1 MKIVLSG
8 GGTLGPVVPLLAI
21 TESYRAV
28 YPKTEFIWVGT
39 HRGPEKELIIKYNIP
54 FFTLIAGKWRRYFSF
69 WNLIDL
75 FKIFIA
81 FIKSLVFLWE
91 EKPDLLI
98 SGGGF
103 VSVPLHFAAALF
115 GIPTWIHQQD
125 VEPGLANK
133 IMAKFATKIT
143 TALETGVNQ
152 FGYKSAEWIGNP
164 SRDLTVEDK
173 SISYEKFNLPEDK
186 PVIFALGGGTGSAR
200 INQMV
205 LEALP
210 AWPRDWQ
217 VIHLVGRERPS
228 ELQERAME
236 VFKNYHV
243 YKFFT
248 DEMKDAYAIADV
260 VIARAGF
267 ATLTELAAL
276 GKAAIILPMAGTHQ
290 EANIKI
296 FSKEQ
301 AVVAF
306 NERTDTGLKLA
317 QEIKELILHPE
328 QRELLGKK
336 LQEILPRAKPDRIV
350 EIIDELKNR
359 D

>member
-21 TESYRAV
+21 VESYRQT
-28 YPKTEFIWVGT
+28 YPQTNFVWVGT
-39 HRGPEKELIIKYNIP
+39 SNGPEKAIIEKYNIP
-54 FFTLIAGKWRRYFSF
+54 FFTLIAGKWRRYFSL
-69 WNLIDL
+69 WNLVDL
-75 FKIFIA
+75 FKIGFA
-81 FIKSLVFLWE
+81 FIKSMVFLWE

-115 GIPTWIHQQD
+115 SIPTWIHQQD

-133 IMAKFATKIT
+133 LMAVFATKIT
-143 TALETGVNQ
+143 VALESGKNK
-152 FGYKSAEWIGNP
+152 FGKKSVEWIGNP
-164 SRDLTVEDK
+164 SRDLTVIDPT
-173 SISYEKFNLPEDK
+173 ISYEKFNLPEDK
-186 PVIFALGGGTGSAR
+186 PVIFAVGGGTGSAR
-200 INQMV
+200 INQMI

-217 VIHLVGRERPS
+217 VIHLVGKERPS

-267 ATLTELAAL
+267 ATLTELATL
-276 GKAAIILPMAGTHQ
+276 GKAAIILPMANTHQ
-290 EANIKI
+290 EANALMLA
-296 FSKEQ
+296 KEQ
-301 AVVAF
+301 AVITF

-328 QRELLGKK
+328 QRKILGKK
-336 LQEILPRAKPDRIV
+336 LQEILPRANPKKVV